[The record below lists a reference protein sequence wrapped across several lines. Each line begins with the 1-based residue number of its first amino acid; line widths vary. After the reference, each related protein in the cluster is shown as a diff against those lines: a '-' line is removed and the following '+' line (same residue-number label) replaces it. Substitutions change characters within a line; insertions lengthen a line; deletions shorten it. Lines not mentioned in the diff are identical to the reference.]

1 MGTCYVLLV
10 SLHGRYGRHDVGYH
24 WDNHLF
30 CQDSEGGGG
39 GCPFC
44 RAEIKGTE
52 QIVVD
57 PFDPR
62 KHITVHQHQN
72 ALNGSSGKAQADH
85 ERAVEAALAE
95 QFNGVNDEVEEREGL
110 GVCRTEN
117 CNLDCR
123 ENFCS
128 ADSFIR

>member
-1 MGTCYVLLV
+1 M
-10 SLHGRYGRHDVGYH
+10 
-24 WDNHLF
+24 
-30 CQDSEGGGG
+30 
-39 GCPFC
+39 
-44 RAEIKGTE
+44 
-52 QIVVD
+52 D

-72 ALNGSSGKAQADH
+72 AMNGSSGKAQAEH

-95 QFNGVNDEVEEREGL
+95 QFNVVEGLVGREVREGV
-110 GVCRTEN
+110 GVCQTKN

-128 ADSFIR
+128 ADHFIR